1 MEMVVVAVAALVAA
15 AAVAAAV
22 AGLRILECRCNMGL
36 HVVRAVR
43 VACAYVWLGAAA
55 EDEES

>member
-1 MEMVVVAVAALVAA
+1 MVVVAVAALVAA
-15 AAVAAAV
+15 LVAAAADV
-22 AGLRILECRCNMGL
+22 AGLLILECRCNMGL